1 MSNKG
6 KSKILWKILA
16 AVSAVMII
24 GIIFLVYTAFCGN
37 FITGMKYKVKVEDYI
52 SHTYP
57 GKNYRVSNY
66 RYDFVMEYYYFEI
79 TDPDSTDGSFRANY
93 NSDGEIT
100 DTYADV
106 MNLTNTLDR
115 LDWEFSQEVNQVIEK
130 HIDKKDKMIK
140 GDFVPGE
147 FGSGSCKV
155 DDSFFDT
162 ESDYDYLKD
171 KIYMDM
177 PTDAKNMPLPTS
189 VYVSMN
195 TDRNESFRRI
205 KEIATELKTLGYRID
220 YYEFSTNEETDWHEL
235 AYDMIPA
242 DKLFAAKS
250 TEDLSEYIR
259 RYYDSPELA
268 PLTTRATTAAN
279 VTTAAPKK

>member
-1 MSNKG
+1 MEAAN
-6 KSKILWKILA
+6 KSKALWKIF
-16 AVSAVMII
+16 AVVGAVIII
-24 GIIFLVYTAFCGN
+24 GFIFMIYTAFNGN
-37 FITGMKYKVKVEDYI
+37 FITGMRYKAKVEEYI
-52 SHTYP
+52 TRTYP
-57 GKNYRVSNY
+57 DKNYRVSNY
-66 RYDFVMEYYYFEI
+66 HYDFVMEYYYFDI
-79 TDPDSTDGSFRANY
+79 IDPDSADGSFRANY

-100 DTYADV
+100 DSYADV

-115 LDWEFSQEVNQVIEK
+115 LDWEFSQEVNPVIEK

-140 GDFVPGE
+140 DVFVPGE

-162 ESDYDYLKD
+162 KSDYDYLKD

-177 PTDAKNMPLPTS
+177 PTDAKHMPLPTS

-195 TDRNESFRRI
+195 TDRKESFRRI

-235 AYDMIPA
+235 AH
-242 DKLFAAKS
+242 
-250 TEDLSEYIR
+250 
-259 RYYDSPELA
+259 
-268 PLTTRATTAAN
+268 ATMSSN

>member
-1 MSNKG
+1 MEAAN
-6 KSKILWKILA
+6 KSKALWKIF
-16 AVSAVMII
+16 AVVGAVIII
-24 GIIFLVYTAFCGN
+24 GFIFMIYTAFNGN
-37 FITGMKYKVKVEDYI
+37 FITGMRYKAKVEEYI
-52 SHTYP
+52 TRTYP
-57 GKNYRVSNY
+57 DRNYRVSNY
-66 RYDFVMEYYYFEI
+66 HYDFVMEYYYFDI
-79 TDPDSTDGSFRANY
+79 IDPDSADGSFRANY

-100 DTYADV
+100 DSYADV

-115 LDWEFSQEVNQVIEK
+115 LDWEFSQEVNPVIEK

-140 GDFVPGE
+140 GVFVPGE

-162 ESDYDYLKD
+162 KSDYDYLQD

-177 PTDAKNMPLPTS
+177 PTDAKHMPLPTS

-195 TDRNESFRRI
+195 TDRKESFRRI

-250 TEDLSEYIR
+250 TDDLSDYIR

-268 PLTTRATTAAN
+268 PSTTHATMSSN